1 MQFDKTLQQ
10 LNELNYS
17 YATAVSLCGSCLSG
31 LGIAKAPNSDI
42 SCVGSIG
49 AGGDL
54 ALHMQQLAAWQRSQK
69 QLASKVMCK
78 LGSCYYL

>member
-17 YATAVSLCGSCLSG
+17 YATAVSRYGVCLSG

-49 AGGDL
+49 TGGDL
-54 ALHMQQLAAWQRSQK
+54 ALHMQQLAS
-69 QLASKVMCK
+69 
-78 LGSCYYL
+78 